1 MSQRQE
7 QTKGRAGE
15 KNASTEEVNREL
27 KRRAR
32 GENDDYA
39 LKHSQDSSE
48 ETKANKQIS
57 RPQKEEPNP
66 VTKHAD
72 KPGALRGSPD

>member
-1 MSQRQE
+1 MSKRQE
-7 QTKGRAGE
+7 QARRRVDRKD
-15 KNASTEEVNREL
+15 KSTEEVNLEL
-27 KRRAR
+27 KRKAR
-32 GENDDYA
+32 GENDDYG
-39 LKHSQDSSE
+39 LKHSEDVAG

-66 VTKHAD
+66 VTRHAG